1 MDMFAEGLISGG
13 WEDDDEHHDEQHHDE
28 HHDEH
33 MENPLLWC
41 DKGEIRATDKD
52 FEMLTDEAFIIVMYC
67 KDVEHL
73 ECMI

>member
-13 WEDDDEHHDEQHHDE
+13 WEDDDEHHDE

-33 MENPLLWC
+33 MENPWEWC
-41 DKGEIRATDKD
+41 DQGEFWATDKD
-52 FEMLTDEAFIIVMYC
+52 FEMLTDEVEIHIKYC